1 MRPRWQILSILAL
14 AALTAAPAAPA
25 ASQEPLATVNG
36 EPITR
41 EALTHRLI
49 DLSTLGVSELEQ
61 MVNEALLFQAAKKQ
75 GISVSDAEIDARI
88 AEIKQKLN
96 TDELFG
102 RYLAGQEVTAEGL
115 RQKLRVKILVEK
127 FLGDKVQVTD
137 EDVKQAYEGNKAS
150 FESPETVTLRMI
162 LTKTKERADEAMK
175 RLDAGENFTELAKQ
189 LSDNAYMAETGGLLP
204 RPLSRSNLS
213 PALADAAFA
222 TGIGKYSQPIQTPD
236 GYYILKVEARNAA
249 TSQSFD
255 DVKDA
260 IRAELREI
268 KLQNAWLVWLQDARK
283 QAAMERKWQP

>member
-1 MRPRWQILSILAL
+1 MRPRWHILSILAL

-25 ASQEPLATVNG
+25 ASQEPLVTVNG

-61 MVNEALLFQAAKKQ
+61 MVNEVLLFQAAKKQ

-115 RQKLRVKILVEK
+115 GQKLRVKILVEK
-127 FLGDKVQVTD
+127 FLGDKAQVTD

-175 RLDAGENFTELAKQ
+175 RLDAGENFAELAKQ

-222 TGIGKYSQPIQTPD
+222 TEIGKYSQPIQTPD

-249 TSQSFD
+249 ASQSFD

-268 KLQNAWLVWLQDARK
+268 KLQNAWLVWLQDARE
-283 QAAMERKWQP
+283 QAAIERKWQP